1 MFDKPTFLLKTIS
14 KKLVFWFLRGRF
26 SEALAKG
33 GICGVAWSRGCG
45 VAVSHGRSVAMSQCC
60 SVAGTG
66 VVCVEMFFAG
76 PAFRIVNSQIVKKS
90 LWIWI
95 FCRLQ
100 AMCCFANSHYAKKL
114 RQMGSVLQNFR
125 HIEVSWLLNMTVLL
139 FAGEWIGGSEGILK
153 QISSCSSHLV
163 P

>member
-1 MFDKPTFLLKTIS
+1 M
-14 KKLVFWFLRGRF
+14 
-26 SEALAKG
+26 G
-33 GICGVAWSRGCG
+33 GICGVAWSRCCN
-45 VAVSHGRSVAMSQCC
+45 VAWSRCCNVAGMRCCNVAWSQCC
-60 SVAGTG
+60 NVAGTG
-66 VVCVEMFFAG
+66 VVYIEMFFAG
-76 PAFRIVNSQIVKKS
+76 PAFRIVNSQIGKKS

-125 HIEVSWLLNMTVLL
+125 RIEVFWLLNMTALL
-139 FAGEWIGGSEGILK
+139 FAGERIGGSEGILK
-153 QISSCSSHLV
+153 QISSCSSHFV

>member
-14 KKLVFWFLRGRF
+14 KRPVFWFLRGRF

-33 GICGVAWSRGCG
+33 GICSVAWS
-45 VAVSHGRSVAMSQCC
+45 QCC
-60 SVAGTG
+60 NVAGMRCCSIAGTG

-76 PAFRIVNSQIVKKS
+76 PAFRIVNSQIGKKS

-125 HIEVSWLLNMTVLL
+125 HIEVFWLINITVLL